1 MGHQGEGLSKKT
13 LTHSQCLIFKNLK
26 DEKKKKEL
34 MVLSILYSSWRRE
47 GRRAACVQWCCL
59 LSSHSSRI

>member
-26 DEKKKKEL
+26 DEKKKKRINGALYSLLLVEDRGEEGSL
-34 MVLSILYSSWRRE
+34 CTVVLSSFKSL
-47 GRRAACVQWCCL
+47 
-59 LSSHSSRI
+59 

>member
-26 DEKKKKEL
+26 DEKKKRINGALYSLLLVEERGEEGSL
-34 MVLSILYSSWRRE
+34 CTVVLSSFKSL
-47 GRRAACVQWCCL
+47 
-59 LSSHSSRI
+59 

>member
-26 DEKKKKEL
+26 DEKKKSINGALYSLLLVEDRGEEGSL
-34 MVLSILYSSWRRE
+34 CTVVLSSFKSL
-47 GRRAACVQWCCL
+47 
-59 LSSHSSRI
+59 